1 MKKTL
6 VAFLIFCIC
15 FSLSAKVTS
24 DSNTYINGVHA
35 ISITTENQTPFSYKA
50 PTDLGRPSVAVVLS
64 GGGARGIAHIAVL
77 AALEELGIPI
87 DMVMGTSMG
96 ALIGGLYSA
105 GYSSGDIKRLVT
117 ENDLTQL
124 FTQILEKDYQPLIEP
139 FDDSRF
145 NILSVAVNEKNVGET
160 SGVISDKKILAFF
173 NQILSRIPE
182 DISFDDLTIPYRAVA
197 TDATSGDY
205 VLFEGGSLVDAM
217 RSSMSIPL
225 VFDAYEVEG
234 LYLLD
239 GGLVD
244 NMPIA
249 YAKSLGYDI
258 VIGVDMNASL
268 QFNADDMHTI
278 TGAANATF
286 NLIVVNTIKNQYSS
300 ANLVLTPDVDDIA
313 VLDFSD
319 TQNIYQRGVDE
330 VEKHMDQLK
339 EIAAMF
345 DAEDLNV
352 QDPDRIGPYYS
363 LPEKEVETS
372 SEEGAN
378 LTIQWSDLRLNEGKT
393 NALSSSRL
401 LLGVSGESEL
411 YTNITDESPVLLQ
424 FLPEMRSSFFLKNLN
439 GTDWDLSLSA
449 YLGDNFSIGTDFFYP
464 LTGEDSKFYFK
475 PSISFSLGAV
485 SILSDRANPTPVN
498 TMDFQTNLQLALKYT
513 DGKCYNLNAGLDG
526 KFYVLGVTMDGSKP
540 SLTALPSIFFN
551 GVWYGNYEQGLFST
565 SGLRVDFTS
574 SLGFYN
580 NAMTYVLGASYK
592 QHFAL
597 TNTFSLGFDASAYT
611 SREPM
616 EYMAS
621 YKKFGGW
628 DGIPGVSNSLYAR
641 DVIALGAS
649 VQYSLGGF
657 LPAFLIG
664 QIRAGWRSGNDAFY
678 LASRGFAP
686 NNTCTAPFSELA
698 IFDIGFGFGYG
709 VQTPI
714 CDLLLGVGIS
724 IKGEFAVY
732 FKCY

>member
-1 MKKTL
+1 MKKTI

-24 DSNTYINGVHA
+24 DSNVYINGVHA
-35 ISITTENQTPFSYKA
+35 ISITAENQTPFSHKA
-50 PTDLGRPSVAVVLS
+50 PTDLDRPSVAVVLS

-117 ENDLTQL
+117 KNDLTQL

-173 NQILSRIPE
+173 NLILSRIPE

-300 ANLVLTPDVDDIA
+300 ADIVLTPDVDDIA

-319 TQNIYQRGVDE
+319 TENIYQRGVDE

-378 LTIQWSDLRLNEGKT
+378 LTIQWSDLRLNEEKT

-411 YTNITDESPVLLQ
+411 YTNITDESSVLLQ

-439 GTDWDLSLSA
+439 GTDWDLSLNA

-498 TMDFQTNLQLALKYT
+498 TMDFQTDLQLALKYT

-551 GVWYGNYEQGLFST
+551 GVWYGNYKQGLFST

-597 TNTFSLGFDASAYT
+597 TDTFSLSFDASAYT

-641 DVIALGAS
+641 DIIALGAS
-649 VQYSLGGF
+649 VQYDLGGF

-664 QIRAGWRSGNDAFY
+664 QIRVGWRSGNDAFY
-678 LASRGFAP
+678 LASRGVAP
-686 NNTCTAPFSELA
+686 DNTCTAPFSELA
-698 IFDIGFGFGYG
+698 TFDIGFGFGYG

>member
-1 MKKTL
+1 L
-6 VAFLIFCIC
+6 
-15 FSLSAKVTS
+15 
-24 DSNTYINGVHA
+24 
-35 ISITTENQTPFSYKA
+35 Q
-50 PTDLGRPSVAVVLS
+50 
-64 GGGARGIAHIAVL
+64 
-77 AALEELGIPI
+77 
-87 DMVMGTSMG
+87 
-96 ALIGGLYSA
+96 LYSA

-300 ANLVLTPDVDDIA
+300 ANIVLTPDVDDIA

-319 TQNIYQRGVDE
+319 TENIYQRGVDE
-330 VEKHMDQLK
+330 VEEHMEELK

-378 LTIQWSDLRLNEGKT
+378 LTIKWSDLRLNEEKT

-411 YTNITDESPVLLQ
+411 YTNITNESPVLLQ

-439 GTDWDLSLSA
+439 GTDWDLSLCA
-449 YLGDNFSIGTDFFYP
+449 YFGDNFSIGTDFFYP

-498 TMDFQTNLQLALKYT
+498 TMDFQTDLQLALKYT
-513 DGKCYNLNAGLDG
+513 DGKCYNLNAGLDS
-526 KFYVLGVTMDGSKP
+526 KFYVLGVALDGSKP

-551 GVWYGNYEQGLFST
+551 GVWYGNYKQGLFST

-592 QHFAL
+592 QQFAL
-597 TNTFSLGFDASAYT
+597 TDTFSLSFDASAYT

-649 VQYSLGGF
+649 VQYGLGGF

-678 LASRGFAP
+678 LASRGVAP
-686 NNTCTAPFSELA
+686 DNTCTAPFSELA
-698 IFDIGFGFGYG
+698 TFDIGFGFGYG

>member
-698 IFDIGFGFGYG
+698 TFDIGFGFGYG